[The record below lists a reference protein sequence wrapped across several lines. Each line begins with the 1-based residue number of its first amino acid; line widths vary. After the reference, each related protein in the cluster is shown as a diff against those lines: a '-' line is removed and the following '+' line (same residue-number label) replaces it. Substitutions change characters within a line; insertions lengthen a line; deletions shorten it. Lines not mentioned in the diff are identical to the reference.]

1 MAKPKILVVEDNEP
15 IREEIRGNLEQEGFD
30 VKVAGDGPSALELA
44 ATFKPD
50 LVILDI
56 VLAGED
62 SGGQSAMD
70 GIEVLRRLR
79 ERSEVAVLMLTET
92 AIGYVKVAALT
103 LGADDYLTKPF
114 DNPELVA
121 RIRAI
126 LRRSTGHDAV
136 EPPLVYE
143 AIRIEPKS
151 RRVFKHG
158 RIIDLSP
165 IEYDILYTLAKRPE
179 QVFTRSQLLERAWKN
194 EYYGD
199 ERVVDVHIGRLRKKV
214 EDNPRKPTIVV
225 TVRGAGYRFEDI
237 RVQ

>member
-1 MAKPKILVVEDNEP
+1 MERPKILVVEDNQL
-15 IREEIRGNLEQEGFD
+15 IREEIRGTLEKQGFQ
-30 VKVAGDGPSALELA
+30 VKLAADGAAGLELA
-44 ATFKPD
+44 ASFKPD

-56 VLAGED
+56 VLAGDE
-62 SGGQSAMD
+62 SPGQHAMD

-79 ERSEVAVLMLTET
+79 DHSEVAVLMLTET

-114 DNPELVA
+114 DNEELVA

-126 LRRSTGHDAV
+126 LRRSTGRDAV
-136 EPPLVYE
+136 EPPLE
-143 AIRIEPKS
+143 FATIRIEPKS

-158 RIIDLSP
+158 RVLDLSP

-179 QVFTRSQLLERAWKN
+179 QVFTRTQLLERAWKN

-214 EDNPRKPTIVV
+214 EDNPRKPSIVV
-225 TVRGAGYRFEDI
+225 TVRGAGYRFEDYPAA
-237 RVQ
+237 